1 MFFKD
6 IIGQDNVKQQL
17 ISSAGKGVV
26 PHAQLFC
33 GKAGYGTFPLAFA
46 YARYLNCTDRSD
58 TDACGTCTSCLKYNE
73 LVHPDLHFIFPI
85 ASEGTKK
92 TISDDFLP
100 EWRTF
105 LATRLYFDLDMWL
118 NEINAT
124 KQAVIYSKESD
135 EIMHKVG
142 LRIYEATFRILLIWM
157 PERMHPACA
166 NKLLKVIEEP
176 PQNTII
182 LMVSEN
188 PDRILGTIQSRS
200 QRINVKPIDTDLL
213 AQNIISQYRQDEI
226 EAQQIARI
234 AHGDYLQMVEFM
246 HVSDENEFFLQQFMR
261 MMRNSWAKNVKAM
274 KAFAE
279 DMAPLG
285 RERQRNF
292 LAYCQRLIREN
303 FMYRFQASEMNY
315 MNQAEGLF
323 SSKFAPYINERNVFD
338 FIETLTEADRH
349 IAQNGNAKMIFFD
362 LALQITVLLQK

>member
-6 IIGQDNVKQQL
+6 IIGQDNLKQQL
-17 ISSAGKGVV
+17 ISSARKEVI

-33 GKAGYGTFPLAFA
+33 GKAGYGTFPLTFA

-58 TDACGTCTSCLKYNE
+58 TDACGKCSSCLKYNE

-100 EWRTF
+100 EWRAF
-105 LATRLYFDLDMWL
+105 LATRLYFDLDRWL

-135 EIMHKVG
+135 EIIHKVS
-142 LRIYEATFRILLIWM
+142 LKIYEAAFRILLIWM
-157 PERMHPACA
+157 PERMHPTCA

-188 PDRILGTIQSRS
+188 PDRILGTILSRS
-200 QRINVKPIDTDLL
+200 QRINVKPIDTDVL
-213 AQNIISQYRQDEI
+213 AQHIMSQYGKDEMA
-226 EAQQIARI
+226 AQQIAHI
-234 AHGDYLQMVEFM
+234 AHGDYLQMIDFIHMSE
-246 HVSDENEFFLQQFMR
+246 ENEFFLQQFMG
-261 MMRNSWAKNVKAM
+261 MMRNAWAKNVKGM

-292 LAYCQRLIREN
+292 LAYCQHLVREN
-303 FMYRFQASEMNY
+303 FMYKFQASELTY
-315 MNQAEGLF
+315 MNQAEATF
-323 SSKFAPYINERNVFD
+323 SSKFAPYINERNVFG
-338 FIETLTEADRH
+338 FIEELTEADRH
-349 IAQNGNAKMIFFD
+349 IAQNGNVKMIFFD
-362 LALQITVLLQK
+362 LALRITVLLQK